1 MMSDGY
7 AGYRSR
13 LVEALQL
20 KGIRDMAVLRAVAT
34 VPRHRFVPAEL
45 AARAYDDVALPIGA
59 GQTISQPY
67 VQARSCELLE
77 LTGRER
83 VLEIGTGSGYQTAL
97 LAMLAEMVF
106 SIERVAE
113 LARRAHEALKA
124 TGVGNV
130 SVMHGDGTLGWK
142 PNAPYDG
149 IVVAAASPGIPKPLV
164 EQLTPGGRLVIPV
177 AREEGDV
184 QVLTLVRRHDSG
196 NGFDQTPIS
205 DVRFVPLLGEFGYAP
220 RES

>member
-1 MMSDGY
+1 MSDGY

-34 VPRHRFVPAEL
+34 VPRHVFVPPEL
-45 AARAYDDVALPIGA
+45 EARAYDDVALPIGA

-106 SIERVAE
+106 SIERVPE
-113 LARRAHEALKA
+113 LARRAHDALKA
-124 TGVGNV
+124 TGIANV
-130 SVMHGDGTLGWK
+130 SVLHGDGTLGWK

-149 IVVAAASPGIPKPLV
+149 IVVAAASPAIPKPLV
-164 EQLTPGGRLVIPV
+164 DQLTPGGRLVIPV
-177 AREEGDV
+177 ARDEGDV

-196 NGFDQTPIS
+196 SGFDQTPIA